1 MILSLQN
8 MKQYLFIIAISILPY
23 TLIAQEPD
31 GAYLNEQ
38 DSIVFSDN
46 RLIFRISGFAGL
58 SAAQVGEGE
67 YQIIDNYILIH
78 TADYSGNKSS
88 FQELDGTREDTCVVK
103 LVSVQNYPIQ
113 GILVESKNKSDKTIN
128 AQVTGNDGMLYFTDL
143 SKTARINASSLG
155 YNSIEFDYNAGKD
168 YVVRI
173 AENDVIEDKTVVLKL
188 ENIDDESI
196 TVLMLSDDF
205 DSSKNVSKE
214 LNKLEKRSKRRNVL
228 PKLLSKED
236 VPFKR

>member
-38 DSIVFSDN
+38 DSIVFSDD

-88 FQELDGTREDTCVVK
+88 FQELDGTREDTCVVPALRNCDQPQRLGAYK
-103 LVSVQNYPIQ
+103 LRAVFKQ
-113 GILVESKNKSDKTIN
+113 GN
-128 AQVTGNDGMLYFTDL
+128 
-143 SKTARINASSLG
+143 
-155 YNSIEFDYNAGKD
+155 
-168 YVVRI
+168 
-173 AENDVIEDKTVVLKL
+173 
-188 ENIDDESI
+188 
-196 TVLMLSDDF
+196 
-205 DSSKNVSKE
+205 E
-214 LNKLEKRSKRRNVL
+214 LCSFCLI
-228 PKLLSKED
+228 
-236 VPFKR
+236 